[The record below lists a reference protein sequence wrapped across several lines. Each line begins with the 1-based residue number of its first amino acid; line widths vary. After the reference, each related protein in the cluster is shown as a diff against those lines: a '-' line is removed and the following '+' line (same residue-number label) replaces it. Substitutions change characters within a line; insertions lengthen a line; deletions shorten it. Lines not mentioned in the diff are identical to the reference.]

1 MQTTVKPACVKGKK
15 GVSYAK
21 WGYIFI
27 LPFFVTYCIF
37 SLAPQVLTIY
47 NSFFEN
53 YREGLT
59 QVGPKFVGFQNYV
72 KLFTPDKNGSISI
85 LKFTANTLLMWIEG
99 AVPQV
104 LIALLLSVFFT
115 SYRLKIKGQQFF
127 KTVIYMPNLIMASAF
142 SMLFFTLFSNVG
154 PVNQLL
160 VQLGWI
166 DEAIPFFDK
175 QITVRG
181 LVATMNFLMWFGNT
195 TILLMAGIMGIDQNL
210 FEAAN
215 LDGANSLQVF
225 FRVTLPL
232 LMPVLVYTIITALIG
247 GLQMFDVPQVLT
259 NGAGTPNR
267 SSTTLIMYLNNFLKT
282 SKNYGMAGAVSV
294 IIFIITGLLSIL
306 VFKSLTKDEMRKI
319 VDLQLQDLR
328 NRMEEGKHLKLEVT
342 TAAKDFIIDSAY
354 DSVYGARPIKRFIQ
368 SRVETLIAKAIIKGS
383 YAEGDTLTV
392 DFDGSALVLR

>member
-1 MQTTVKPACVKGKK
+1 MKTQTTALRPKRKGI
-15 GVSYAK
+15 SYAK
-21 WGYIFI
+21 WGYLFI
-27 LPFFVTYCIF
+27 LPFFITYCIF
-37 SLAPQVLTIY
+37 SLVPQLLTIY

-53 YREGLT
+53 YREGLK
-59 QVGPKFVGFQNYV
+59 QVGPYFVGFRNYI

-85 LKFTANTLLMWIEG
+85 LKFAGNTMIMWLEG

-104 LIALLLSVFFT
+104 LIALLLSVIFT

-154 PVNQLL
+154 PINQLIM
-160 VQLGWI
+160 QLGI
-166 DEAIPFFDK
+166 ADQPIPFFDK
-175 QITVRG
+175 QYTVRG
-181 LVATMNFLMWFGNT
+181 LVALMNFLMWFGNT
-195 TILLMAGIMGIDQNL
+195 TILLMAGIMGIDQCL

-215 LDGANSLQVF
+215 LDGANSIQVF
-225 FRVTLPL
+225 FKVTLPL
-232 LMPVLVYTIITALIG
+232 LMPVLVYTVITALIG

-306 VFKSLTKDEMRKI
+306 VFKSLTKED
-319 VDLQLQDLR
+319 
-328 NRMEEGKHLKLEVT
+328 
-342 TAAKDFIIDSAY
+342 
-354 DSVYGARPIKRFIQ
+354 
-368 SRVETLIAKAIIKGS
+368 
-383 YAEGDTLTV
+383 
-392 DFDGSALVLR
+392 

>member
-1 MQTTVKPACVKGKK
+1 MEMTKSAPRLRRKK
-15 GVSYAK
+15 GVRYAK
-21 WGYIFI
+21 WGYLFI
-27 LPFFVTYCIF
+27 LPFFLTYCIF
-37 SLAPQVLTIY
+37 SLAPQILTIY

-53 YREGLT
+53 YREGLE
-59 QVGPKFVGFQNYV
+59 QVGPRFVGFQNYV

-85 LKFTANTLLMWIEG
+85 LRFAGNTLIMWIEG
-99 AVPQV
+99 AIPQI

-154 PVNQLL
+154 PVNQLI
-160 VQLGWI
+160 VALGWS
-166 DEAIPFFDK
+166 DEVIPFFDK
-175 QITVRG
+175 QVTVRG
-181 LVATMNFLMWFGNT
+181 LVAAMNFLMWFGNT

-215 LDGANSLQVF
+215 IDGANSLQVF

-294 IIFIITGLLSIL
+294 IIFLITGLLSIL
-306 VFKSLTKDEMRKI
+306 VFKTLNKDE
-319 VDLQLQDLR
+319 Q
-328 NRMEEGKHLKLEVT
+328 
-342 TAAKDFIIDSAY
+342 
-354 DSVYGARPIKRFIQ
+354 
-368 SRVETLIAKAIIKGS
+368 
-383 YAEGDTLTV
+383 
-392 DFDGSALVLR
+392 